1 METVLAPGI
10 VVAGKYALTRPLAR
24 GAMGEVWIATHR
36 TLGNEVAVKFLAR
49 TPDHEGE
56 DEATAMA
63 RFQFEAQVASKLSRR
78 TRHIVAVTDHGE
90 ELGFAYLVME
100 LVEGES
106 LEDRMRREGLAQLSA
121 LGPIVSQLAKGLGA
135 AHAEGVF
142 HRDLKPANV
151 LLTKDEDGQLLVKI
165 LDFGIAKTVRSHK
178 IEQHRVG
185 HTTEVGIVLG
195 TPNYMSPEQARGL
208 ASLDHRCDLWALGT
222 IIYESLC
229 GALPYDGETT
239 ADLLVNVCSSEPVP
253 ASSHRADLPASVEA
267 FFSRMFAPDV
277 RDRFQDAAS
286 LAAAFARIVQEAHP
300 KLRLEVVDLAP
311 VEERSISGVVDA
323 ASYEPPRSRLPL
335 MLGLGASAV
344 LVIVFLLAHGGKHEE
359 KAAAAQPE
367 PTHPVEQASVVLPTP
382 PVVPA
387 SVTEKVIETPPAP
400 VPKIAGKSIPKA
412 APPPV
417 AAKPASSATVTAAP
431 PPPPP
436 PPPPVKKPQDK
447 GEIL

>member
-1 METVLAPGI
+1 MESSVLAPGI
-10 VVAGKYALTRPLAR
+10 VVAGKYSLTRPLAR

-49 TPDHEGE
+49 TPAHDGE

-106 LEDRMRREGLAQLSA
+106 LETRMRREGRTTLAA
-121 LGPIVSQLAKGLGA
+121 LGPIVAQLAKGLAA
-135 AHAEGVF
+135 AHGEGVF

-151 LLTKDEDGQLLVKI
+151 LLTKDEDGHMLVKI

-178 IEQHRVG
+178 IENHTVG

-208 ASLDHRCDLWALGT
+208 ATLDHRCDLWALCT

-229 GALPYDGETT
+229 SELPYDGETT
-239 ADLLVNVCSSEPVP
+239 ADLLVNICSVDPVP
-253 ASSHRADLPASVEA
+253 ARKYRPDLPESIEG
-267 FFSRMFAPDV
+267 FFSRSFASNV
-277 RDRFQDAAS
+277 RDRFQDAAE
-286 LAAAFARIVQEAHP
+286 LAAAFARVVQEAEP
-300 KLRLEVVDLAP
+300 KPRLQVVEVAPAP
-311 VEERSISGVVDA
+311 VEERSITGVSDA
-323 ASYEPPRSRLPL
+323 VTYEPPRSRAPL
-335 MLGLGASAV
+335 FVALGALAV
-344 LVIVFLLAHGGKHEE
+344 GVIVIFLARSGHKDTP
-359 KAAAAQPE
+359 APATQPE
-367 PTHPVEQASVVLPTP
+367 PTATEHASVQLPTP
-382 PVVPA
+382 PVVPSETA
-387 SVTEKVIETPPAP
+387 SAAPIATTVAPKTVVKPPKGGKV
-400 VPKIAGKSIPKA
+400 V
-412 APPPV
+412 APPP
-417 AAKPASSATVTAAP
+417 TTAAP
-431 PPPPP
+431 PPPVTAPP
-436 PPPPVKKPQDK
+436 PEPTTPKKPTDK